1 MSTTTLINP
10 HDSDN
15 IETIIAELDKIFSNQ
30 YPIRNEDDNGIK
42 AINLSNL
49 LFILNE
55 QLTKFRRDH
64 MRWTN
69 VSLDNIINGILF
81 IKTDILSVIS
91 SVILDEN
98 AITIEE
104 RNMLL
109 TNFRN
114 KVTNIEAQAAILAAD
129 ISPQLKEP
137 VKKVFLV
144 TSYIKR
150 AGIPEIDTK
159 LKRSTDDD
167 EIKIKGYFD
176 LSYIAVRD
184 TYFTEHRKI
193 TPMLDKIE
201 KIEFNLDELITDISN
216 IMATREKEVK
226 IIIGYTLFQ
235 YLEMQYPHPVLEKN
249 PNRNCIIPIGIPGSG
264 KSSLTKIID
273 STYVNCDADN
283 IRDVII
289 NSLLH
294 YYFVHENKSPKIPT
308 SDEATEMWMSD
319 TDKFNKWTNAYT
331 SFIELFHNYILFG
344 FKNFP
349 KVKGCAKGIEAYCQP
364 LIVYN
369 EDSLFI
375 PQAIDIFLLFCKY
388 RNLNFIYDAAN
399 TDAEFRYSLMMR
411 CYLMGNY
418 RNFQIWPLITQYHDI
433 IKHIKDRNETNI
445 RQTTI

>member
-1 MSTTTLINP
+1 MATTTLINP
-10 HDSDN
+10 YDSDK
-15 IETIIAELDKIFSNQ
+15 IETIIIKLDNEFSMEKTGAFN
-30 YPIRNEDDNGIK
+30 IRNEDDIK
-42 AINLSNL
+42 AINLSKL

-55 QLTKFRRDH
+55 QLVKFRGDH

-69 VSLDNIINGILF
+69 VSLDTIINDILF
-81 IKTDILSVIS
+81 IKTDILSDIL

-129 ISPQLKEP
+129 ISPLLKEAIN
-137 VKKVFLV
+137 KVFLV

-150 AGIPEIDTK
+150 AGIPEIDKK

-193 TPMLDKIE
+193 TPMLDKLD
-201 KIEFNLDELITDISN
+201 KIEFNLDKLITDISN
-216 IMATREKEVK
+216 IMATRENEVK

-235 YLEMQYPHPVLEKN
+235 YLEIQYPHPVLEKN

-264 KSSLTKIID
+264 KSSLTKKID

-289 NSLLH
+289 NSL
-294 YYFVHENKSPKIPT
+294 
-308 SDEATEMWMSD
+308 
-319 TDKFNKWTNAYT
+319 
-331 SFIELFHNYILFG
+331 
-344 FKNFP
+344 
-349 KVKGCAKGIEAYCQP
+349 
-364 LIVYN
+364 
-369 EDSLFI
+369 
-375 PQAIDIFLLFCKY
+375 
-388 RNLNFIYDAAN
+388 
-399 TDAEFRYSLMMR
+399 
-411 CYLMGNY
+411 
-418 RNFQIWPLITQYHDI
+418 
-433 IKHIKDRNETNI
+433 
-445 RQTTI
+445 